1 MNQDPA
7 AGEEVVSE
15 EAILFGHLTLSGVP
29 QDVIQVLF
37 HYGVSKLEQLT
48 LLNTEILQNM
58 EIEDPQLQ
66 GLIVEA
72 AQQAARGNIQILSGA
87 MPAVDEEGTGEYAD
101 ETFNDDGV

>member
-1 MNQDPA
+1 M
-7 AGEEVVSE
+7 
-15 EAILFGHLTLSGVP
+15 
-29 QDVIQVLF
+29 
-37 HYGVSKLEQLT
+37 
-48 LLNTEILQNM
+48 
-58 EIEDPQLQ
+58 Q